1 MTASCSSLRDS
12 LPRPKVYAAGK
23 NAEDNVLYVCF
34 GSDHPALF
42 CDKFYVRAPLH
53 WIAGAA
59 PGPTATEGDLER
71 GLRCQFRSQNKRPL
85 TACLLRSSK
94 SAQGKKD
101 RLIRPVAVLWAQ
113 FRTFLRGHLLNCRY
127 LGSPPTCPYQTHTT
141 SL

>member
-59 PGPTATEGDLER
+59 PGHAATEDDLER

-94 SAQGKKD
+94 SPQGKKD
-101 RLIRPVAVLWAQ
+101 RLIRPAAVL
-113 FRTFLRGHLLNCRY
+113 
-127 LGSPPTCPYQTHTT
+127 
-141 SL
+141 